1 MLQRHQ
7 GRVAAQRRALAPSRQ
22 RVVKCDAAHALI
34 VNTKSGGHAFI
45 GYYLAKA
52 LRAQGHR
59 VTILNDGN
67 EVSTRTCSTGAG
79 TKNSDRT
86 VQRVLTGQFL
96 SHKQQT
102 DRQNDFR
109 AAVQGLNQASLL
121 QLP

>member
-67 EVSTRTCSTGAG
+67 EVSTRTCSRGRDEG
-79 TKNSDRT
+79 
-86 VQRVLTGQFL
+86 
-96 SHKQQT
+96 
-102 DRQNDFR
+102 
-109 AAVQGLNQASLL
+109 
-121 QLP
+121 